1 MHRTENE
8 MTALHRLLIVTAA
21 LPIAA
26 CSTIADLPTE
36 RIGGATLSLANGVPA
51 GTVQLVANG
60 NTVNVIAA
68 VTGVPAGQHGFHLHM
83 VGSCQAPDFTS
94 AGGHLNP
101 LSRQHGTA
109 NPDGRHVGD
118 LPNITVQASG
128 TGSLTAE
135 LPGTRAEIESW
146 VFDSDGTAVI
156 VHADADDY
164 RTDPTG
170 NAGGRIACG
179 VINPS

>member
-1 MHRTENE
+1 MN
-8 MTALHRLLIVTAA
+8 ALHRLLIVTAA
-21 LPIAA
+21 LPVGA
-26 CSTIADLPTE
+26 CSTIADLPNE
-36 RIGGATLSLANGVPA
+36 RIGGATLSLANGMPA

-60 NTVNVIAA
+60 STVSLVAA
-68 VTGVPAGQHGFHLHM
+68 VTGISPGPHGFHLHA

-101 LSRQHGTA
+101 LSREHGTA

-118 LPNITVQASG
+118 LPNITVQPSG

-135 LPGTRAEIESW
+135 LPGTRAQVEEW
-146 VFDSDGTAVI
+146 VFDTDGTAVV
-156 VHADADDY
+156 VHANADDY

-179 VINPS
+179 IIKRS